1 MIGPLE
7 GPFLGPEEDWDEL
20 CKDATVGVGVIA
32 QLAKAD
38 WWKQLH
44 HRINSDLLA
53 LACWFSAVLRSRW
66 DASLDLGVYAS
77 VQAKSQDAET

>member
-38 WWKQLH
+38 WWNYTAGSTLIFWRWPAGLQ
-44 HRINSDLLA
+44 
-53 LACWFSAVLRSRW
+53 VVRSRW

-77 VQAKSQDAET
+77 VQAKSQDTKT